1 MAQPA
6 FDWDSIRREYI
17 QGFVVVDPETGDRRP
32 VYPTLED
39 LAQRHGCALVTI
51 RQRSSREKPT
61 WSEQR
66 SALRAKLAEREDDLR
81 VSYYLSE
88 SAALDAEVLSL
99 VRDHLKIVREYL
111 NQHLPKVDEAQTL
124 LTEDDRII
132 KPKAVANVRLKI
144 QDLEASSRVLKN
156 IQEVGRRTVSEPVT
170 GVREFLTDLKQETN
184 TDANAVRS
192 QIERLQ
198 KRLKDRSKKMKELNQ
213 FN

>member
-32 VYPTLED
+32 IYPTLED

-66 SALRAKLAEREDDLR
+66 SALRAKLAEREDDRR

-88 SAALDAEVLSL
+88 SAALDAETLSL
-99 VRDHLKIVREYL
+99 VRYHLRLVRYFL
-111 NQHLPKVDEAQTL
+111 DQFQPL
-124 LTEDDRII
+124 LKEDGTIE
-132 KPKAVANVRLKI
+132 KASLEPRFKM
-144 QDLEASSRVLKN
+144 QDLEASSRALKN
-156 IQEVGRRTVSEPVT
+156 LQEVGRRAVSEPVG
-170 GVREFLTDLKQETN
+170 GVREFLSELKDET
-184 TDANAVRS
+184 TKDANALRA
-192 QIERLQ
+192 QIDRLQ
-198 KRLKDRSKKMKELNQ
+198 KRLKNRAKQMQQLETEN
-213 FN
+213 